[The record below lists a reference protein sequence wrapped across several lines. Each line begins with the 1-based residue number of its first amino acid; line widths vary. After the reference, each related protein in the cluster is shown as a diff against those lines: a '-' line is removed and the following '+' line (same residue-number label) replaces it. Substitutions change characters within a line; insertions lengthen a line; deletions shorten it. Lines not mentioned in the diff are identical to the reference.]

1 MKHVL
6 QSLITLLAFLSIYHS
21 AEASTGIKLFAKA
34 EAQNEAKVYL
44 DDSIVVSVYAY
55 ATLPFGDVEVSDKL
69 PRVSGCRVRRI
80 GSARRLTQNIT
91 RVDGKPYYTIL
102 CAQYVVAGLKKGTT
116 TFPKVDLNVVLLEED
131 ATSQDRSRSFFDFF
145 DDIFRQPSYK
155 QIKKTTQT
163 TQLKL
168 EVTTAPQKTFDQLKR
183 EGKTII

>member
-1 MKHVL
+1 MKHIL
-6 QSLITLLAFLSIYHS
+6 QNLIVLLAFLLMYNT
-21 AEASTGIKLFAKA
+21 AEASSGIKLFAKA
-34 EAQNEAKVYL
+34 EAGNEAKVYL

-55 ATLPFGDVEVSDKL
+55 STLPFGDVEVSDKL
-69 PRVSGCRVRRI
+69 PRVTGCRVRRI

-102 CAQYVVAGLKKGTT
+102 CAQYIVAGLKKGTT
-116 TFPKVDLNVVLLEED
+116 TFPKVDLNVVLLEEED
-131 ATSQDRSRSFFDFF
+131 TSQNRDRSFFDFF
-145 DDIFRQPSYK
+145 DDMFRRPSYK